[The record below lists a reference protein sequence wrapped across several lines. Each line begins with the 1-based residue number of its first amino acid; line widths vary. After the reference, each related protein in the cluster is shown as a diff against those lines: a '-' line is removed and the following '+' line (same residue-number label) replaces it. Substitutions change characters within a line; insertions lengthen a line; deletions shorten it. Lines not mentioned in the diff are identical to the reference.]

1 MKPNISEFSYG
12 YALTSELVRLF
23 GIKGVG
29 APVFPSLREEGNLGY
44 DVQIPGLPL
53 FLQFKLS
60 DEMVSSTAHQSD
72 LLGVPHLRM
81 HLRPLR

>member
-29 APVFPSLREEGNLGY
+29 APVFPSLKEEGSVGY
-44 DVQIPGLPL
+44 DVQVPGLPL
-53 FLQFKLS
+53 FLQFKG
-60 DEMVSSTAHQSD
+60 D
-72 LLGVPHLRM
+72 VPIAVEN
-81 HLRPLR
+81 